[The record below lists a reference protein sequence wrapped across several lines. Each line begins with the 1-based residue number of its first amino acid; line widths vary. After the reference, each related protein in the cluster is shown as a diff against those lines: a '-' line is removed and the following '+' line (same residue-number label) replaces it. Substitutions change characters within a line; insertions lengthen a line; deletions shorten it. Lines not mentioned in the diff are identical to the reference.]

1 MFFRREIRKL
11 SAFFGSKKNILI
23 SAIYSMNGVIFRL
36 VVLENGP
43 VVTTNEITVMN
54 KLIYLFF
61 VGSRCSTPRDSD
73 NMQII

>member
-1 MFFRREIRKL
+1 
-11 SAFFGSKKNILI
+11 
-23 SAIYSMNGVIFRL
+23 MNGVIFRL

-61 VGSRCSTPRDSD
+61 VRSRCSTLRDSD